1 MHVNPVVPP
10 IDRFGIECKEFS
22 FFRTQG
28 GGKQS
33 RVLAFENMFVV
44 KDERLVKF
52 DQFLG
57 SIQVALGLGQRRLLQ
72 PEESRHAIDA
82 ADDRFLHRNRK
93 ALIALL
99 GDRNCFEFHFEPMV
113 DALLGF
119 VMFAMRQTSEFDA
132 PAHVARRYA

>member
-1 MHVNPVVPP
+1 M
-10 IDRFGIECKEFS
+10 
-22 FFRTQG
+22 
-28 GGKQS
+28 
-33 RVLAFENMFVV
+33 LVV

-57 SIQVALGLGQRRLLQ
+57 AIQVALGLGQRRLLQ
-72 PEESRHAIDA
+72 PEKSRHAVDA

-93 ALIALL
+93 PFIALL